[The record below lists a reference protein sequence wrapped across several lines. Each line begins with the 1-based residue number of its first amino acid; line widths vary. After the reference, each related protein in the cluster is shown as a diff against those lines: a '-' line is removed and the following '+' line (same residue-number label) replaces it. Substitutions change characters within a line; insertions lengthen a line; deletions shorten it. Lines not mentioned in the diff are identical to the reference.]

1 MKRKCNKT
9 CQSNCSFILIAPK
22 KINHALKSRT
32 FDSHILLYIERSDFT
47 VLTKSSDFIHA
58 IHY

>member
-1 MKRKCNKT
+1 MKRKFNKT
-9 CQSNCSFILIAPK
+9 CQSNSIFILKAPK

-32 FDSHILLYIERSDFT
+32 FDSHLLSYIERSDFT
-47 VLTKSSDFIHA
+47 VLKKSSDFIHS